1 MSKIARLKESLA
13 NAPDPSE
20 LVDLRARF
28 EERQKLLDEKDK
40 RIEELNEHKDI
51 MSRFANYFSSTEPK
65 LIEVPTTEKKKPWY
79 KRIFGG

>member
-1 MSKIARLKESLA
+1 LKEALA
-13 NAPDPSE
+13 IAPDPSE

-51 MSRFANYFSSTEPK
+51 MSRFANYFSSAEPK
-65 LIEVPTTEKKKPWY
+65 LIEAPAAEKTKPWW
-79 KRIFGG
+79 KFW